1 MKKSHVILSI
11 LSLLIKNPK
20 IFLIALFL
28 SGITYSYEFF
38 IARDAMVFK
47 GIPKAM
53 HHLMN
58 TYTRIFRNN
67 AYMVGYSDIR
77 GNPLWV
83 VYKLTAPNVTAKHL
97 KRPEGFSSDWRNL
110 GLITT
115 SDYINSG
122 YDRGHMAPNHAIS
135 LLYGKE
141 AQEET
146 FLMSNVTPQKASL
159 NQKIWKHLEEMELE
173 SFTLKFKEVWVYT
186 GPLFDSKI
194 ARLKSS
200 YFVEIPDAFYKI
212 YVGIEVD
219 GSIKTLAFIIPQNAK
234 MNDRIEKYLVTI
246 DEIERRSGFD
256 FLHELEDTIEE
267 KLEKEIDVV
276 DWF

>member
-1 MKKSHVILSI
+1 
-11 LSLLIKNPK
+11 
-20 IFLIALFL
+20 
-28 SGITYSYEFF
+28 
-38 IARDAMVFK
+38 MVFK
-47 GIPKAM
+47 GIPKAI
-53 HHLMN
+53 HHSMN

-83 VYKLTAPNVTAKHL
+83 VYKLTSPNVTAKHL

-115 SDYINSG
+115 SDYTNSG

-146 FLMSNVTPQKASL
+146 FLMSNITPQKASL

-256 FLHELEDTIEE
+256 FLHKLEDTIEE